1 VLTSASVTY
10 GNRPPVDVLAG
21 GDRAGA
27 TGARER
33 ILAAAS
39 ALFYG
44 VGIRAAGI
52 DRIIAEAGVAKAT
65 FYHHFPTKETLVCAY
80 LTDQHERQV
89 QAFAPALLG
98 EDDPG
103 ELVVR
108 FFDVV
113 GEVSCGVGFRG
124 CPFVNAAVEYPD
136 RDSAVRRIIADHRRW
151 FHGVLRDLLAAAEHP
166 TPDLAAR
173 MLVTLR
179 DGIVVG
185 GQLDNPE
192 EVRATLRPAVLAL
205 LSS

>member
-1 VLTSASVTY
+1 M
-10 GNRPPVDVLAG
+10 DVLAG
-21 GDRAGA
+21 GDRAGTA
-27 TGARER
+27 GARDR
-33 ILAAAS
+33 ILATAS

-44 VGIRAAGI
+44 VGIRATGI

-65 FYHHFPTKETLVCAY
+65 FYHHFPTKDALVCAY
-80 LTDQHERQV
+80 LVDQHERQV

-103 ELVVR
+103 DLVGRV
-108 FFDVV
+108 FDLI
-113 GEVSCGVGFRG
+113 GEVACGVGFRG
-124 CPFVNAAVEYPD
+124 CQFVNAAVEYPD
-136 RDSAVRRIIADHRRW
+136 RDSAVRRIVADHRRW
-151 FHGVLRDLLAAAEHP
+151 FHGALRDLLAAAGHP

-185 GQLDNPE
+185 GQIDGAD
-192 EVRATLRPAVLAL
+192 EVRATLRPAVAAL